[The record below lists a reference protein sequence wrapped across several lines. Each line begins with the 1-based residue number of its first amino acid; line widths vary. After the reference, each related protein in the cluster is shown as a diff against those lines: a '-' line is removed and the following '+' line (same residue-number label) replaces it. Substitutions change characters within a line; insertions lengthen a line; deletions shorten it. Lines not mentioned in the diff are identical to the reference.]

1 MSKRNCLACGSKKRT
16 KRGFNHL
23 GQQRYKCECGQHYID
38 KSAPTKGRDR
48 SKVGMENSVRE
59 QELLAK
65 IPSPGTWEKA
75 NL

>member
-16 KRGFNHL
+16 KRGFNHK
-23 GQQRYKCECGQHYID
+23 GHQRYKCECGQHSISEN
-38 KSAPTKGRDR
+38 KVRDW
-48 SKVGMENSVRE
+48 SKTSMENSVRE